1 MRLVSAYHLLLS
13 LPSRSLNS
21 RPPHV
26 ALSHH
31 VPSPFFCS
39 IADAVTWE
47 YKHRERGEDK
57 RPIDKYI
64 ALLITLKRLGTNAS
78 FESIALYLGVS
89 VGSAARCVDRM
100 TKAIIDAFEVEIRL
114 PRNTQECAAAAKQFV
129 EQTDTRLRGVIG
141 SLDGTHFRWTPRAF
155 AEYLST
161 YFNRKMYRSV
171 LGIAVVDAALRF
183 RFFATGW
190 PGSTHDSPAA
200 SSSGLYEHLADYVPP
215 GYFIVADA
223 AFAQS
228 NRVVTPF
235 RFNGLTSQPR
245 RRFNYHLSKARVQ
258 VERAFGQLKG
268 RWRCLRDLKCD
279 LVNFGRIAT
288 TCAILHNIC
297 INRADTCIDEFED
310 LLEEEE
316 RRRRD
321 EPDMKEDEPHP
332 QDVMPLPAATRQFT
346 PSQGNAMRLHLVNT
360 L

>member
-129 EQTDTRLRGVIG
+129 DDQLLEFSREGTALATENQENKNEFEIKQRTCERSQTKHLRRLLDLVQYFFLELVRGIVLDTGE
-141 SLDGTHFRWTPRAF
+141 H
-155 AEYLST
+155 
-161 YFNRKMYRSV
+161 
-171 LGIAVVDAALRF
+171 VVD
-183 RFFATGW
+183 
-190 PGSTHDSPAA
+190 
-200 SSSGLYEHLADYVPP
+200 
-215 GYFIVADA
+215 I
-223 AFAQS
+223 
-228 NRVVTPF
+228 
-235 RFNGLTSQPR
+235 
-245 RRFNYHLSKARVQ
+245 ARV
-258 VERAFGQLKG
+258 LP
-268 RWRCLRDLKCD
+268 
-279 LVNFGRIAT
+279 
-288 TCAILHNIC
+288 
-297 INRADTCIDEFED
+297 
-310 LLEEEE
+310 LL
-316 RRRRD
+316 
-321 EPDMKEDEPHP
+321 
-332 QDVMPLPAATRQFT
+332 
-346 PSQGNAMRLHLVNT
+346 
-360 L
+360 